1 MSDLIIPTG
10 IPQFVGELGTLEKEA
25 KSLASNAKLFRDSG
39 ASVHSSFQGLS
50 ACYKAPEA
58 DKLFATTVP
67 VATKSDGF
75 ADDLEK
81 VSSALDAYASEV
93 RPLVAKLAS
102 LKEQAIAFVASVEN
116 DDDWR
121 KDKKKTDRNDELWH
135 SVNATVAAFHAA
147 ERACHDKIV
156 TLVANGTPLIP
167 DDGSHKPN
175 MYGYKAGDLDRAEET
190 PWGSLAEREYTGL
203 AWLRHQAKSFL
214 WDGIVMDGIVGTA
227 KGVGTLFGSE
237 GWGKAGEAWTG
248 LAKLA
253 TGVAITMTPLSGA
266 YWMASDDQLPGWFR
280 DSRTTMKGAGKAF
293 VAYDQWGKNPARA
306 AGGVTFNVLTTIT
319 GGAGAAAK
327 GGAAA
332 KTFAAAGKVGRLIDP
347 MTYVGKAGKF
357 TFVKVGDL
365 MSSLKTLNPGASLRV
380 AGETF
385 RLADEATTARLA
397 ERPAGLP
404 KDVAEFVDNK
414 GRPVYLNPK
423 TGQLFDEHGKVKQ
436 PAESVP
442 KEGSAAERAAEV
454 ERTRAPEQKR
464 VGQQPAMAGAHAGS
478 DGAAS
483 VGRSGGHTSS
493 HEPPARSG
501 RGGIPERNGLPDR
514 GGHSHAADNGTDA
527 TRSGSPGAGEGRG
540 GGRANGPGAHDAGH
554 APDNGTA
561 GAADSGTHVSRP
573 DRGGS
578 GAEAGHGHNRASG
591 GRGDG
596 SNPYAGMTDHE
607 IMRKQ
612 VDRANNEPGYYEKYY
627 RKDTGYRKDQ
637 YLADESGKVPPQL
650 VEDPTAVGRSVGTEG
665 NRVRWIPKSD
675 APPPI
680 PPKRLG
686 DAIPGTRSM
695 VPPENLPKLDD
706 AAKSRHDAIQLDTAA
721 RNELAAAEK
730 AHDGNPTSDT
740 KHALQE
746 ADKIYKLHHNEMGN
760 KSEKFG
766 EAVAEHGVIAKHYP
780 GYSKETLHGPKN
792 GNDQFDQVWRRP
804 DGRFVVVEAK
814 SSSTTPINSR
824 RLPDKRRAEQGS
836 REYFEDILAKMQER
850 GATIESEARLA
861 RDLRRA
867 LKANKVEYIMVK
879 GKPNGDTFNGYILQK
894 FDIGQ

>member
-39 ASVHSSFQGLS
+39 AGVHASFQGLS

-58 DKLFATTVP
+58 DKLFATTAP
-67 VATKSDGF
+67 VATKSDDF

-81 VSSALDAYASEV
+81 VSSALDTYASEV

-135 SVNATVAAFHAA
+135 SVNATVDAFHAA
-147 ERACHDKIV
+147 ERACHAKIIA
-156 TLVANGTPLIP
+156 LVANGTPLIP

-175 MYGYKAGDLDRAEET
+175 MYGYKASDLDRAEET

-214 WDGIVMDGIVGTA
+214 WDGLVMDGIVGTA
-227 KGVGTLFGSE
+227 KGVATLFGSE

-253 TGVAITMTPLSGA
+253 TGVIITMTPLSGA

-347 MTYVGKAGKF
+347 ITYVGKAGKF

-414 GRPVYLNPK
+414 GRPVYMNPK

-442 KEGSAAERAAEV
+442 REGSAAERAAEHA
-454 ERTRAPEQKR
+454 RASQPEKVP
-464 VGQQPAMAGAHAGS
+464 VGAGARAGS
-478 DGAAS
+478 DVTAS
-483 VGRSGGHTSS
+483 VGRTGDNVAGSTARAVPGGAAHDLGHGPSASHGTQGTSSGSHTAPHHGGGHDA
-493 HEPPARSG
+493 PGSG
-501 RGGIPERNGLPDR
+501 T
-514 GGHSHAADNGTDA
+514 GGHGSGEHGDTPSTPHGHDGPSGTPHDADGAHNPKTDGADSNPGSANSHDGDAPRPPRRPVGDFVPKGGSNLTPEQLQEGLQQALSGEYGGLRIKVDAVYPMGNTLGWSAHFVDAAGNPVGRMERDFVRQEDGTLAVKHLIMKIDDPAYRGKGVGTAISRELENWYRQSGVSEIRLTAGKENGAYTWARRGYSWANEKSAARIINRVDA
-527 TRSGSPGAGEGRG
+527 LMKDTKRPLSKEEFEAAQDIVNRARQNPYGSALYPAPREIARIGRKAGHEDFFGKRVLLGQHWEGR
-540 GGRANGPGAHDAGH
+540 
-554 APDNGTA
+554 
-561 GAADSGTHVSRP
+561 
-573 DRGGS
+573 
-578 GAEAGHGHNRASG
+578 
-591 GRGDG
+591 
-596 SNPYAGMTDHE
+596 
-607 IMRKQ
+607 
-612 VDRANNEPGYYEKYY
+612 
-627 RKDTGYRKDQ
+627 
-637 YLADESGKVPPQL
+637 
-650 VEDPTAVGRSVGTEG
+650 
-665 NRVRWIPKSD
+665 
-675 APPPI
+675 
-680 PPKRLG
+680 KRL
-686 DAIPGTRSM
+686 
-695 VPPENLPKLDD
+695 
-706 AAKSRHDAIQLDTAA
+706 
-721 RNELAAAEK
+721 
-730 AHDGNPTSDT
+730 
-740 KHALQE
+740 
-746 ADKIYKLHHNEMGN
+746 
-760 KSEKFG
+760 
-766 EAVAEHGVIAKHYP
+766 
-780 GYSKETLHGPKN
+780 
-792 GNDQFDQVWRRP
+792 
-804 DGRFVVVEAK
+804 
-814 SSSTTPINSR
+814 
-824 RLPDKRRAEQGS
+824 
-836 REYFEDILAKMQER
+836 
-850 GATIESEARLA
+850 
-861 RDLRRA
+861 
-867 LKANKVEYIMVK
+867 
-879 GKPNGDTFNGYILQK
+879 
-894 FDIGQ
+894 

>member
-58 DKLFATTVP
+58 DKLFATTAP

-156 TLVANGTPLIP
+156 ALVANGTPLIP

-214 WDGIVMDGIVGTA
+214 WDGIVMDGIVGTT

-385 RLADEATTARLA
+385 RLADEATAARLA

-442 KEGSAAERAAEV
+442 KEGSAAERAAEHA
-454 ERTRAPEQKR
+454 RASQPENVP
-464 VGQQPAMAGAHAGS
+464 VGAGARAGS
-478 DGAAS
+478 DVTAS
-483 VGRSGGHTSS
+483 TGRVGDNAPGRTADHPGGSASHQPGGSADDLGRRPS
-493 HEPPARSG
+493 ANHEPPTGPRD
-501 RGGIPERNGLPDR
+501 P
-514 GGHSHAADNGTDA
+514 
-527 TRSGSPGAGEGRG
+527 SPARG
-540 GGRANGPGAHDAGH
+540 GGD
-554 APDNGTA
+554 T
-561 GAADSGTHVSRP
+561 
-573 DRGGS
+573 GGS
-578 GAEAGHGHNRASG
+578 THGSDGSHHDGHPQSGHSPESTG
-591 GRGDG
+591 PRGDG
-596 SNPYAGMTDHE
+596 GMPGHGETPHGSGRTPDEQPRATESKGAAAQRRGREYEEYLQGKLEGGDSFREGGREFDGSYPGGKADAKTWFEAKSGAYWDRVNRDPKTMLKFKSN
-607 IMRKQ
+607 
-612 VDRANNEPGYYEKYY
+612 
-627 RKDTGYRKDQ
+627 
-637 YLADESGKVPPQL
+637 
-650 VEDPTAVGRSVGTEG
+650 
-665 NRVRWIPKSD
+665 
-675 APPPI
+675 
-680 PPKRLG
+680 LG
-686 DAIPGTRSM
+686 DARRIATEHGK
-695 VPPENLPKLDD
+695 EFLL
-706 AAKSRHDAIQLDTAA
+706 I
-721 RNELAAAEK
+721 
-730 AHDGNPTSDT
+730 
-740 KHALQE
+740 
-746 ADKIYKLHHNEMGN
+746 
-760 KSEKFG
+760 SEK
-766 EAVAEHGVIAKHYP
+766 EIPDNIVKWLEKK
-780 GYSKETLHGPKN
+780 GYNWKIVSKE
-792 GNDQFDQVWRRP
+792 
-804 DGRFVVVEAK
+804 
-814 SSSTTPINSR
+814 
-824 RLPDKRRAEQGS
+824 
-836 REYFEDILAKMQER
+836 
-850 GATIESEARLA
+850 
-861 RDLRRA
+861 
-867 LKANKVEYIMVK
+867 
-879 GKPNGDTFNGYILQK
+879 
-894 FDIGQ
+894 